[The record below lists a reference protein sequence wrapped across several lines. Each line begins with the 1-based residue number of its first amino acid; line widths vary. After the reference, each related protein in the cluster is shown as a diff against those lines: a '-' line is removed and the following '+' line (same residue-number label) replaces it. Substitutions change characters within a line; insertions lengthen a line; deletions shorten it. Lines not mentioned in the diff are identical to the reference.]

1 MGDPATRPRPLD
13 EPPPLDPTAIQRAY
27 RLQRARRR
35 FRLERKRARQAAVL
49 RFWITLV
56 VLLGAAVFLSLTIWK
71 QVQQLFGL

>member
-1 MGDPATRPRPLD
+1 MGEPATGPRPLE

-49 RFWITLV
+49 RFWITLL
-56 VLLGAAVFLSLTIWK
+56 VLLGAAVFLSLSIWK